1 MAKLTDAQIKAVL
14 AKNPNATDEQIA
26 KAMLNNPAYG
36 VTPQDIKRATGRDI
50 TGIRMAYG
58 AGGGYSD
65 EQINKALSQR
75 FLKSGPLTA
84 EEVNRAAI
92 RYGISPEQL
101 QNINPNLMQQTAGL
115 KPALET
121 LGGVEDRFRSDFAG
135 AQEYQAPYREY
146 GQQAAQRQAALTGAL
161 GPKAQRRALNEY
173 MNSPALGYLQEQSE
187 RALTRN
193 AAALGGLGGGNVRQD
208 LTKLTADLYGQ
219 DFQNQFNRLGD
230 IATRGYGAAA
240 TSAGLAQNM
249 ATGAANL
256 GATGAGYQMQT
267 GRDMSGNIGQTAV
280 NLANTQTGLGGTQAG
295 ILSGLTGTQADIYK
309 RLSDA
314 YGVNVAN
321 DLLARANALQGMGG
335 NLAGVQPA
343 SYQQVPG
350 LNPQDI
356 ITAAGQG
363 RDFLPTLFPSKSG
376 GVYEPAFVN
385 YQNPLQGQIQ
395 AGGPY
400 VTSPAGISYDPSF
413 IRGLA

>member
-161 GPKAQRRALNEY
+161 GPEAQQQALNEY
-173 MNSPALGYLQEQSE
+173 MQSPALGYLQEQSE

-295 ILSGLTGTQADIYK
+295 ILSGLTGTQADIYT

>member
-295 ILSGLTGTQADIYK
+295 ILSGLTGTQADIYT